1 MSLKSHSASE
11 LIIPTSVDLNEINLN
26 QGMTKIEI
34 EDEKYVGIKIEHIYR
49 PTCRDNKI
57 QKQKQMQNARQDFGI
72 MLGDC

>member
-1 MSLKSHSASE
+1 
-11 LIIPTSVDLNEINLN
+11 
-26 QGMTKIEI
+26 MTKIEI

-72 MLGDC
+72 MLKDCWQASINVMVVRDL

>member
-1 MSLKSHSASE
+1 MA
-11 LIIPTSVDLNEINLN
+11 
-26 QGMTKIEI
+26 KIEI
-34 EDEKYVGIKIEHIYR
+34 EDEKYVGIKIEHMYR